1 MKNATQ
7 SSPEL
12 TQVAKL
18 TEDAPIAMMTTMQ
31 NDEAM
36 ASCPMAAM
44 ESDAHGALWFL
55 TGLRSSK
62 AEHPRVAN
70 LCLVRAFG
78 AIASVIAAR
87 PVALGE
93 HRSLAGLSD
102 PVTAAAAYMELS

>member
-18 TEDAPIAMMTTMQ
+18 TEDAPITTMTTTH

-36 ASCPMAAM
+36 ASRSMAAM

-55 TGLRSSK
+55 TGLRSSEV
-62 AEHPRVAN
+62 EHPRLAN
-70 LCLVRAFG
+70 VCLVRKLA
-78 AIASVIAAR
+78 AIASVIAGR

-102 PVTAAAAYMELS
+102 PETAVAACIELS